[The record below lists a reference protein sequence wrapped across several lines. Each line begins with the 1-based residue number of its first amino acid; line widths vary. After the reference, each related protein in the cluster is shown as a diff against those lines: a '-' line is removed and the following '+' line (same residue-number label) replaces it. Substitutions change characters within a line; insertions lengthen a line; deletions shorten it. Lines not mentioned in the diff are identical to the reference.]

1 MITIRTLHSNNF
13 NTYTYGHKAKN
24 TRLSKI
30 LNFNQ
35 IIKRTMLGRIKLL
48 SERATANYSSKINL
62 KSLNTVHKRD
72 YAYQGRRWDQ
82 HMKYPANTHTRD
94 DINLLEHQATHINIE
109 HTETETIIMI
119 LTSSKGLN
127 CADNNVH
134 FEKLSSIK
142 AEGSFTPLKDKKGNL
157 ILDANGNPQPDPI
170 KGGQYVAVLKYPRKL
185 GVDIRRHVPID
196 PKIKAYLD
204 QHEEALNNILEN
216 AKKKRTFF
224 GLPKLIGDKDAE

>member
-1 MITIRTLHSNNF
+1 MITIRTLHF
-13 NTYTYGHKAKN
+13 NKNHSFGHKAKN
-24 TRLSKI
+24 TPLS
-30 LNFNQ
+30 
-35 IIKRTMLGRIKLL
+35 
-48 SERATANYSSKINL
+48 
-62 KSLNTVHKRD
+62 KSLNLKQIIIRTMFRSKLNQTTNLVRPIINQPSRQYYPGKYELIKYRKILSDDEKR
-72 YAYQGRRWDQ
+72 RL
-82 HMKYPANTHTRD
+82 
-94 DINLLEHQATHINIE
+94 NLSEHDATHYNIKNTKTGQLE
-109 HTETETIIMI
+109 G
-119 LTSSKGLN
+119 LFTSAQNKDGKSPVVF
-127 CADNNVH
+127 D
-134 FEKLSSIK
+134 KLDPTK
-142 AEGSFTPLKDKKGNL
+142 VNGSFTPLKDKKGNL